1 MTAMDINSIFL
12 KTFGNVE
19 EALAAADT
27 GGILIQIEGTP
38 TGLYADRDSY
48 AGTPLL
54 SFVLDSKL
62 VCYAH
67 AERMSHVY
75 NESSS
80 MLEMRK
86 GLGGKDV
93 ARKIETMKRDPHFNN
108 EQIAHAAA
116 SLDSAIRNSER
127 ITVAG
132 MLEDNNARLRFEFL
146 TTPSSSYLFPAQ
158 KFNEMYGR
166 MGKPK

>member
-1 MTAMDINSIFL
+1 
-12 KTFGNVE
+12 
-19 EALAAADT
+19 
-27 GGILIQIEGTP
+27 
-38 TGLYADRDSY
+38 
-48 AGTPLL
+48 
-54 SFVLDSKL
+54 
-62 VCYAH
+62 
-67 AERMSHVY
+67 MSHVY